1 MADTINDVYEDGL
14 QIDSTKKNSGMEIK
28 QFQDEDGNPF
38 YAKTHMDG
46 IDGMEMYTESL
57 TWAIQY
63 IGDYIYDTG
72 WFSYDYNAGYGV
84 KVNTRYPG
92 TGFQCGIKESTLNI
106 IEFGNK
112 NKQVTKTIRINIEN
126 FSSDM
131 QIFQLPTGFVTEAQR
146 FQMSGSGRRLPYTL
160 EILPD
165 GKVIVYVHP
174 SEQDKPASSNWIYG
188 QYTWVE

>member
-1 MADTINDVYEDGL
+1 MANTINDIYEDGL

-72 WFSYDYNAGYGV
+72 WIPYDYNTATGV
-84 KVNTRYPG
+84 KINTRYPG
-92 TGFQCGIKESTLNI
+92 TGFQCGIRESTLNTV
-106 IEFGNK
+106 EFGNK
-112 NKQVTKTIRINIEN
+112 NKQVTKIIRINIEN

-131 QIFQLPTGFVTEAQR
+131 QIFQLPTGFVKEAQR
-146 FQMSGSGRRLPYTL
+146 FQMSGSGHRLPYTL

-165 GKVIVYVHP
+165 GKVVVFVHP

>member
-1 MADTINDVYEDGL
+1 MASVIEDIYVNGTQVGSSKEL
-14 QIDSTKKNSGMEIK
+14 SGMEIK
-28 QFQDEDGNPF
+28 QFQDEDGYPF

-46 IDGMEMYTESL
+46 IDGMEEYTEGL
-57 TWAIQY
+57 TQVAQIL
-63 IGDYIYDTG
+63 GDFIFDTG
-72 WFSYDYNAGYGV
+72 WISYDYNAGYGV

-92 TGFQCGIKESTLNI
+92 TGFQCGIRESTLNI

-146 FQMSGSGRRLPYTL
+146 FQMTGSGRRLPYTL
-160 EILPD
+160 EISPN